1 MAEKKKKRSSGKKK
15 SNKPFTVT
23 LGWSGLFS
31 VVLLIGIALVWAFIF
46 GVIVGRGY
54 QPESFWPALSKVLP
68 QKEQGVESQTDKQ
81 RGESLRAEE
90 LGFINSL
97 ASPEEPPSKP
107 QKAQE
112 REKQETQEGQ
122 PHPVPEDKDLAGKRH
137 VYRYQVAALQS
148 NDRAKKVVQKLK
160 AKGVRVDL
168 REVDKDGDTWYRIH
182 VLFTGEPE
190 EAKRF
195 KRRLEGFGLGTPFLR
210 DKAELK

>member
-1 MAEKKKKRSSGKKK
+1 MAEKKKKRSSGKKQ
-15 SNKPFTVT
+15 SNQRFTIT

-31 VVLLIGIALVWAFIF
+31 VVILIGIALVWAFIF

-54 QPESFWPALSKVLP
+54 QPESLLPALSKVMP

-97 ASPEEPPSKP
+97 SSSEEAPAKP
-107 QKAQE
+107 QKPEEKEKGQAQE
-112 REKQETQEGQ
+112 SQSD
-122 PHPVPEDKDLAGKRH
+122 PVPEDKDLEEKRH

-148 NDRAKKVVQKLK
+148 NDRAEKVVQKLK
-160 AKGVRVDL
+160 AKGIRVNL
-168 REVDKDGDTWYRIH
+168 REVDKNGDTWYRIH

-195 KRRLEGFGLGTPFLR
+195 KRRLEGYGLGTPFLR

>member
-1 MAEKKKKRSSGKKK
+1 MAEKKKKRSSGKKQ
-15 SNKPFTVT
+15 SNKRFTVT

-31 VVLLIGIALVWAFIF
+31 VVVLIGISLVWAFIF

-54 QPESFWPALSKVLP
+54 QPESFFPALNKVVP
-68 QKEQGVESQTDKQ
+68 QNEQGAKSQTDKQ

-90 LGFINSL
+90 LGFLNSL
-97 ASPEEPPSKP
+97 SNPEEPPSKP
-107 QKAQE
+107 QKDAGSKKE
-112 REKQETQEGQ
+112 DTQEGQ
-122 PHPVPEDKDLAGKRH
+122 PNHVSEDKDLAGKRH

-148 NDRAKKVVQKLK
+148 SDRAKKVVQKLK
-160 AKGVRVDL
+160 AKGIRVDL

-195 KRRLEGFGLGTPFLR
+195 KRRLEGYGLGTPFLR